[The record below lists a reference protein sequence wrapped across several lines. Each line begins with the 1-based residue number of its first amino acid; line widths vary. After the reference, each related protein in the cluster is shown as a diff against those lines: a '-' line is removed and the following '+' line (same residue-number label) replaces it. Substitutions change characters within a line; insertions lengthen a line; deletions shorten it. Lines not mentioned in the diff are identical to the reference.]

1 MSSNFLSYK
10 NYIDLA
16 NTNKDNSFNMDKS
29 KKGKLQEM
37 IANQKEKEYKRHDR
51 NIQIHDHD
59 NLMSEKQS
67 MTPSNKDLSSQN
79 SYTVREEPYDSSRK
93 YRSKSQRSIIP
104 SSHPSNDQINDQT
117 KNDPQDQ
124 LYLIR
129 ERVLSHVNMLDYLN
143 KEYKGLD
150 EKIMIEKRRV
160 VSNMEDQPGKK
171 NNLSSLVKKM
181 DFVIEGSLINVIE
194 ERKKAYKFKEM
205 KMYAST

>member
-1 MSSNFLSYK
+1 MYR
-10 NYIDLA
+10 DA
-16 NTNKDNSFNMDKS
+16 PTPTNTNKDNSFNMDNS
-29 KKGKLQEM
+29 KKGKLQKM
-37 IANQKEKEYKRHDR
+37 IAQQKEKEYARHDR
-51 NIQIHDHD
+51 NIKIHDHD

-67 MTPSNKDLSSQN
+67 MTPSNIDLSSQN
-79 SYTVREEPYDSSRK
+79 SYTVREEPNDSSRK

-104 SSHPSNDQINDQT
+104 SSHPSNDRT

-143 KEYKGLD
+143 KEYKSLD
-150 EKIMIEKRRV
+150 DKIMIEKRRV
-160 VSNMEDQPGKK
+160 MSNMEDQQTGKK
-171 NNLSSLVKKM
+171 SNLSSLVKKM